1 MSPKSAAIG
10 VVDYGMG
17 NLRSVG
23 KALESLGFPVAV
35 TSDVSVLDGCRGVVL
50 PGVGAFRDCMDNL
63 RKGGLLPFLSDYLA
77 SDRPFL
83 GICLGLQL
91 LFSESEEFGRHE
103 GLGFLPGKVVRFP
116 AGMTEPRQGGGERRL
131 KIPHMGW
138 NRIDVTLEHPVLE
151 GIPSG
156 SHFYFVHSYF
166 VAPADRSVV
175 AATSSYGIDFTAAV
189 ASGNRL
195 AVQFHPEKSQ
205 SAGLRLLSN
214 FGRLSRE
221 AG

>member
-1 MSPKSAAIG
+1 MTKSDAIG

-23 KALESLGFPVAV
+23 KALESLGFPVVV
-35 TSDVSVLDGCRGVVL
+35 TGEASVLEGCRGVVL

-63 RKGGLLPFLSDYLA
+63 RRGGLLPFLSGWLE
-77 SDRPFL
+77 SGRPFL

-103 GLGFLPGKVVRFP
+103 GIGFLPGKVVRFP
-116 AGMTEPRQGGGERRL
+116 AGMTEPRQGGGERKL

-138 NRIDVTLEHPVLE
+138 NRIDVTMDHPVLD
-151 GIPSG
+151 GIPTG
-156 SHFYFVHSYF
+156 SYFYFVHSYY
-166 VAPADRSVV
+166 VAPAESSVV
-175 AATSSYGIDFTAAV
+175 AARSSYGIEFTAAV
-189 ASGNRL
+189 GSGNRF

-205 SAGLRLLSN
+205 SAGLRVLSN
-214 FGRLSRE
+214 FGKLSRE

>member
-1 MSPKSAAIG
+1 LSDTGRIG

-23 KALESLGFPVAV
+23 KALESLGFPVL
-35 TSDVSVLDGCRGVVL
+35 VSGDPSELSRCAGVVL

-63 RKGGLLPFLSDYLA
+63 SRQRLLPFLRDWLESGA
-77 SDRPFL
+77 PFL

-103 GLGFLPGKVVRFP
+103 GIGYFPGKVVRFP
-116 AGMTEPRQGGGERRL
+116 AAMPSAPGAPPL

-138 NRIDVTLEHPVLE
+138 NRVDFCMDHPVLS
-151 GIPSG
+151 GIPRG
-156 SHFYFVHSYF
+156 GYYYFVHSYH
-166 VAPADRSVV
+166 VVPADESVV
-175 AATSSYGIDFTAAV
+175 AARSEYGVPFVSAAGR
-189 ASGNRL
+189 GNRL

-205 SAGLRLLSN
+205 RAGLALLGN
-214 FGRLSRE
+214 FGRLCRSAGRE
-221 AG
+221 G

>member
-1 MSPKSAAIG
+1 LNRNDAIG

-23 KALESLGFPVAV
+23 KALESLGFPVEV
-35 TSDVSVLDGCRGVVL
+35 TGDASVLAGCRGLVL

-63 RKGGLLPFLSDYLA
+63 RKGGLLPFLSDWLA
-77 SDRPFL
+77 SGRPFL

-91 LFSESEEFGRHE
+91 LFTESEEFGRHE
-103 GLGFLPGKVVRFP
+103 GIGFLPGKVVRFP
-116 AGMTEPRQGGGERRL
+116 AGMTEPRPGGGERRL

-138 NRIDVTLEHPVLE
+138 NRIDVTTDHPVLE

-156 SHFYFVHSYF
+156 SCFYFVHSYY
-166 VAPADRSVV
+166 VVPDDPAVV
-175 AATSSYGIDFTAAV
+175 AARSSYGVDFTAAV

-214 FGRLSRE
+214 FGRLSRM

>member
-1 MSPKSAAIG
+1 MGGSGAIG

-23 KALESLGFPVAV
+23 KALESLGFPVEV
-35 TSDVSVLDGCRGVVL
+35 TGDPGALSRCRGVVL

-63 RKGGLLPFLSDYLA
+63 RKGGLLPFLSDWLA
-77 SDRPFL
+77 SGKPFL

-103 GLGFLPGKVVRFP
+103 GIGFLPGKVVRFP
-116 AGMTEPRQGGGERRL
+116 SGMTEAGEAGRKL

-138 NRIDVTLEHPVLE
+138 NRIDVSMEHPVLE

-156 SHFYFVHSYF
+156 THFYFVHSYY
-166 VAPADRSVV
+166 VVPDDPAVV
-175 AATSSYGIDFTAAV
+175 AARSSYGVGFAAAV
-189 ASGNRL
+189 GRGNRL

-214 FGRLSRE
+214 FGKLSRE
-221 AG
+221 AC

>member
-1 MSPKSAAIG
+1 MNRSDAIG

-23 KALESLGFPVAV
+23 KALESLGFPVEV
-35 TSDVSVLDGCRGVVL
+35 TGDAAALSRCRGLVL

-63 RKGGLLPFLSDYLA
+63 GRGGLLPFLSDWLA
-77 SDRPFL
+77 SGRPFL

-103 GLGFLPGKVVRFP
+103 GIGFLPGKVSRFP
-116 AGMTEPRQGGGERRL
+116 SDMKEPRQGGGERKL

-138 NRIDVTLEHPVLE
+138 NRVDFAQSHPALD
-151 GIPSG
+151 GIPTG
-156 SHFYFVHSYF
+156 SYFYFVHSYY
-166 VAPADRSVV
+166 VAPADPAVV
-175 AATSSYGIDFTAAV
+175 AARSTYGIEFTSAV

-205 SAGLRLLSN
+205 TAGLRLLSN
-214 FGRLSRE
+214 FGKLSRE